1 MSIFRLLLL
10 YLASHLLVQDL
21 HPYKVNRQFNLFIK
35 PRKKQH
41 PMDKIELSD
50 FTQSIPQSMPMSV
63 IMQKT
68 PSDHPWVNWS
78 YDVIGVVPSD
88 SNTYADDAAQ
98 KIRLI
103 HQENGIEKYLIS
115 GLTLSLHV
123 DECESYY
130 HNLMS
135 PKPGCFIVANETDD
149 KDEMPVPYLISLSF
163 DEVHAYLEGEED
175 VYAVPLPQQLYQWV
189 EAYILTHY
197 VATKRVKRKLNNW
210 KDQAKGKVRIN
221 SGLS

>member
-1 MSIFRLLLL
+1 
-10 YLASHLLVQDL
+10 
-21 HPYKVNRQFNLFIK
+21 
-35 PRKKQH
+35 
-41 PMDKIELSD
+41 MDKIELSD
-50 FTQSIPQSMPMSV
+50 YTQNIPQSMSMSV
-63 IMQKT
+63 IMQKS
-68 PSDHPWVNWS
+68 PSDHPWVDFS
-78 YDVIGVVPSD
+78 YDVIGVVPSEPD
-88 SNTYADDAAQ
+88 NADTQ

-135 PKPGCFIVANETDD
+135 PKPGCFIVTGETEDNS
-149 KDEMPVPYLISLSF
+149 EMPIPYLISLSF

-175 VYAVPLPQQLYQWV
+175 VYAVPIPPQLYQWV

-210 KDQAKGKVRIN
+210 KQQADGKVSIN
-221 SGLS
+221 PGPL